1 MKYESTFLRK
11 FRDKLT
17 TNKLLPQQ
25 CFRLNDMS
33 DMLFCYKLIASI
45 WHQIACIWKVAICL
59 RAIAISLVKVFIVY
73 VYVSMSGQSG
83 SGRERDRGRTD
94 YLSGNQKRKKKQK
107 QEEQEKKEQAKMR
120 RLDQFYL
127 TKTSPGSSNVNAT
140 PASAS
145 AACTSED
152 HSEVTD
158 RSSRVIGDNGI
169 TPDEDVRETG
179 ADSDSG
185 TNAAVAAAGKSR
197 GDAAVISKESTHST
211 ACISV

>member
-94 YLSGNQKRKKKQK
+94 T
-107 QEEQEKKEQAKMR
+107 E
-120 RLDQFYL
+120 
-127 TKTSPGSSNVNAT
+127 VN
-140 PASAS
+140 
-145 AACTSED
+145 
-152 HSEVTD
+152 
-158 RSSRVIGDNGI
+158 R
-169 TPDEDVRETG
+169 
-179 ADSDSG
+179 
-185 TNAAVAAAGKSR
+185 
-197 GDAAVISKESTHST
+197 
-211 ACISV
+211 

>member
-1 MKYESTFLRK
+1 MKYESMFLRK

-17 TNKLLPQQ
+17 TGKLLPQLQ

-45 WHQIACIWKVAICL
+45 WHQIACIWKVATCL
-59 RAIAISLVKVFIVY
+59 RAIAISLVKVFI

-127 TKTSPGSSNVNAT
+127 TKTSPGSQMSLCNL
-140 PASAS
+140 S
-145 AACTSED
+145 
-152 HSEVTD
+152 
-158 RSSRVIGDNGI
+158 I
-169 TPDEDVRETG
+169 
-179 ADSDSG
+179 
-185 TNAAVAAAGKSR
+185 
-197 GDAAVISKESTHST
+197 ISLSHCNPEQRF
-211 ACISV
+211 AR